1 MPALFHEFA
10 ATALRLCAWLVL
22 LTALFVPLERW
33 FGVRHAPASRRELG
47 NRLAY
52 YFISS
57 LVPAVLLGVPTALLA
72 AAARHLVPDALPAAL
87 LALPPALRVALA
99 FVVAETGFYWGHRL
113 SHELPWLWRF
123 HALHH
128 STEHMGFLAN
138 TRSHPVDMV
147 VTRLFGL
154 VPLYLLGLA
163 SPSLAGSATPAF
175 LLVLGTLWGFFIH
188 ANLRWRLG
196 PLEALLTTPAF
207 HHWHHSRHEHI
218 NRNYAS
224 TLPWLDRLF
233 GTHYLPRHWPAAY
246 GTDTPCA
253 PTLGA
258 QLLDPLL
265 DPLRDSFAR
274 PAGAA
279 AASDAAGDKQH
290 RIRPE
295 HCP

>member
-1 MPALFHEFA
+1 MAFSLNEFA
-10 ATALRLCAWLVL
+10 LTALRLCVWLVL

-33 FGVRHAPASRRELG
+33 FGLRHEKPGAGSAPARPPLG

-57 LVPAVLLGVPTALLA
+57 LVPAVLLGVPVALLA
-72 AAARHLVPDALPAAL
+72 AAAQVLVPGALVAAL
-87 LALPPALRVALA
+87 HACPAPARILIA

-128 STEHMGFLAN
+128 SSEHLDFLAN

-147 VTRLFGL
+147 VTRLCGL

-163 SPSLAGSATPAF
+163 DPSLAGSATPAA
-175 LLVLGTLWGFFIH
+175 LAVAGTAWGFFIH
-188 ANLRWRLG
+188 ADLRWRLG
-196 PLEALLTTPAF
+196 PLEWLLTTPAF
-207 HHWHHSRHEHI
+207 HHWHHSRREHI

-224 TLPWLDRLF
+224 TLPVLDRIF
-233 GTHYLPRHWPAAY
+233 GSHYLPRHWPSDY
-246 GTDTPCA
+246 GTDTPQA
-253 PTLGA
+253 DTLAG

-265 DPLRDSFAR
+265 PGRATR
-274 PAGAA
+274 
-279 AASDAAGDKQH
+279 
-290 RIRPE
+290 
-295 HCP
+295 